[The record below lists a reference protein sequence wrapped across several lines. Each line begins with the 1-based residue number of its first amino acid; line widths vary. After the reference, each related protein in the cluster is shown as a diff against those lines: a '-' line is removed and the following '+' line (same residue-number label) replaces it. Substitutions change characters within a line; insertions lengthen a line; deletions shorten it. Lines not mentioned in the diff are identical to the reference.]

1 MKETEQKQTSL
12 PWFGLPKLAPFLKPY
27 VRLVVGIAGLGLLR
41 SVVDVVLPLFQK
53 YAINHFI
60 GGNTID
66 GLVWFCI
73 AFLAVLAVRYTISY
87 VAIRVGNAIEIGTG
101 RDMRKKIFEH
111 LQTLSFSYYNQNSV
125 GYIFARV
132 MSDTARIV
140 NIVSWYLYDGV
151 GMFIYFIGIIVV
163 MFSMNARLALAV
175 CSIIPVAVLVVV
187 LFRKKLVVLNRHI
200 REINSRISGDYNEG
214 IVGAKTIK
222 TLVAEDRIADDF
234 RKDTDAIRHASV
246 RTGGIR
252 AVFSSLISLLSFT
265 ALAVVLW
272 RGGMI
277 SINGLMEIGTLSVFM
292 SYTLG
297 LIGPI
302 EWFASVYTDL
312 IGTQVNIE
320 RMDRL
325 LNTKSDVVDSPEV
338 LAKYGDMFEA
348 KRENWEPI
356 RGDVEF
362 RDVSFKYPDGDE
374 FVLEHFNL
382 KVHAGQSVAIV
393 GETGAGKTTLVNL
406 VCRFYEPT
414 SGQVLIDGKD
424 VRERSQ
430 LWLHSSIGYVLQSPH
445 LFSGTVLENLKYGNP
460 DAADD
465 EIEMAL
471 KLVCADQ
478 VVAKLKNGLLSQIGE
493 GGDTLST
500 GEKQLLSFAR
510 AILADPRILILDEAT
525 SSIDT
530 VTEKIIQEAINKVT
544 AGRTSF
550 IIAHRLSTVVDA
562 NVILVVK
569 AGKII
574 ERGTHASLM
583 RRRGYYYDLF
593 TRQFAEESVDAVL

>member
-1 MKETEQKQTSL
+1 MRKAENKQSSL

-27 VRLVVGIAGLGLLR
+27 ALLVAGIAGLGLLR
-41 SVVDVVLPLFQK
+41 SVVDVFLPLFQR

-60 GGNTID
+60 GENTTD
-66 GLVWFCI
+66 GLVWFCVL
-73 AFLAVLAVRYTISY
+73 FLAALAVRFTISY
-87 VAIRVGNAIEIGTG
+87 CAIRVGNAIEIGTG

-151 GMFIYFIGIIVV
+151 GTFIYFVGIIIV

-187 LFRKKLVVLNRHI
+187 LFRKKLVVLNRNI

-214 IVGAKTIK
+214 IAGAKTIK
-222 TLVAEDRIADDF
+222 TLVAEDRMANDF
-234 RKDTDAIRHASV
+234 RKDTGEIRHASV

-252 AVFSSLISLLSFT
+252 AVFSSLISMLSFT

-272 RGGMI
+272 RGGII
-277 SINGLMEIGTLSVFM
+277 SVNGLMEIGTLSVFM

-297 LIGPI
+297 IIGPI
-302 EWFASVYTDL
+302 EWFTSVYMEL

-338 LAKYGDMFEA
+338 IEKYGDLFEG

-356 RGDVEF
+356 RGDTEF

-382 KVHAGQSVAIV
+382 KVPAGQSVAIV
-393 GETGAGKTTLVNL
+393 GETGAGKSTLVNL

-424 VRERSQ
+424 LRERSQ
-430 LWLHSSIGYVLQSPH
+430 LWLHSNIGYVLQSPH

-460 DAADD
+460 NATDD
-465 EIEMAL
+465 EIETAL

-510 AILADPRILILDEAT
+510 AILAAPRILILDEAT
-525 SSIDT
+525 SSVDT
-530 VTEKIIQEAINKVT
+530 VTEKIIQDAIKKVT

-562 NVILVVK
+562 GVILVVK

-583 RRRGYYYDLF
+583 RKRGYYYDLF
-593 TRQFAEESVDAVL
+593 TRQFAEESVNAVL

>member
-1 MKETEQKQTSL
+1 MKETDQKQTSL

-151 GMFIYFIGIIVV
+151 GTFIYFIGIIVV

-445 LFSGTVLENLKYGNP
+445 LFSGTVLENIKYGNP